1 MMQRFACFQSI
12 NQFNRMFPHTPG
24 FSPIS
29 DKRGDDTVHIIST
42 PFFMTPHQEDSTT
55 VDADATENVFRRLNY
70 SSDWT
75 TDSEPEPEPDTEI
88 IDISRDDDDDE
99 GGMSSNPFV
108 WSATP

>member
-1 MMQRFACFQSI
+1 MQRFPCFQSI
-12 NQFNRMFPHTPG
+12 SRFSQMFPQTPG

-29 DKRGDDTVHIIST
+29 NNRGDDTVHIIST

-55 VDADATENVFRRLNY
+55 VVVDDTENICRRLSY

-75 TDSEPEPEPDTEI
+75 TDSEPEPDTEI
-88 IDISRDDDDDE
+88 IDISSDDDDT
-99 GGMSSNPFV
+99 SSNPFV

>member
-12 NQFNRMFPHTPG
+12 SQFSRMFPQTPG

-42 PFFMTPHQEDSTT
+42 PFFMTPHQEGSTT
-55 VDADATENVFRRLNY
+55 ADADATENVFRRLNY

-75 TDSEPEPEPDTEI
+75 TDSEPEPDTEI
-88 IDISRDDDDDE
+88 IDISSDDDDT
-99 GGMSSNPFV
+99 SSNPFV

>member
-1 MMQRFACFQSI
+1 
-12 NQFNRMFPHTPG
+12 MFPQTPG

-42 PFFMTPHQEDSTT
+42 PFCMTPHQEDSMI
-55 VDADATENVFRRLNY
+55 VDADATENICRRLNY

-75 TDSEPEPEPDTEI
+75 TDSEADLDTEI
-88 IDISRDDDDDE
+88 IDISGDDDDDE
-99 GGMSSNPFV
+99 NSASSNPFM